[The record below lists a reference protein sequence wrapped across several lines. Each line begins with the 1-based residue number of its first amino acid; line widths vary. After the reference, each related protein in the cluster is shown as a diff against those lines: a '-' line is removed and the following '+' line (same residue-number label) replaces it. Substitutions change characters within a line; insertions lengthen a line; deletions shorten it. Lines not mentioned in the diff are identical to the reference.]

1 MSSGVNVGEKPFGW
15 HFTGPLLVASTLNPI
30 NSSMLATGLVS
41 ISTDLKVSPGT
52 AALLVAVLYLC
63 SAVMQPTIG
72 KLGMLI
78 GQRRVFIVGLTVVA
92 AGGIVGTLAPDFD
105 TLLLSRGLIG
115 VGTSAAFPTAM
126 ALVRW
131 RSDTFGTPTPTRLLG
146 NFSIASQISTVIGL
160 PLGGI
165 LVGIFGWRALFAI
178 NVPLAILAVIAVAV
192 WVERDTPRARRSL
205 REFVTILDL
214 PGIVLF
220 AGGVITLLLFLDNLS
235 RPTWWLLGASVALIA
250 ALLVWERFP
259 LSPLIDVRSL
269 ARNPALLRTYLRQIV
284 AGLAVY
290 TALYGLSQWMGQSA
304 GLGSISVGVIL
315 IPLSAVSIILARIV
329 STRGWVRVPLIFGGL
344 SLVAAGTILFFVTHD
359 AAGLIILLI
368 AVSILFGAANGLA
381 NLANQTALYVQ
392 APAVGIGVAS
402 GLFRTFAYI
411 GAIFSSSLIGLTFGA
426 RASDEGL
433 HVQAIIIAA
442 LGVLLA
448 LLALDRT
455 IPVSALRDSQK
466 SGDKNA

>member
-1 MSSGVNVGEKPFGW
+1 M
-15 HFTGPLLVASTLNPI
+15 
-30 NSSMLATGLVS
+30 
-41 ISTDLKVSPGT
+41 
-52 AALLVAVLYLC
+52 
-63 SAVMQPTIG
+63 
-72 KLGMLI
+72 
-78 GQRRVFIVGLTVVA
+78 
-92 AGGIVGTLAPDFD
+92 
-105 TLLLSRGLIG
+105 
-115 VGTSAAFPTAM
+115 
-126 ALVRW
+126 
-131 RSDTFGTPTPTRLLG
+131 
-146 NFSIASQISTVIGL
+146 
-160 PLGGI
+160 
-165 LVGIFGWRALFAI
+165 
-178 NVPLAILAVIAVAV
+178 
-192 WVERDTPRARRSL
+192 
-205 REFVTILDL
+205 
-214 PGIVLF
+214 
-220 AGGVITLLLFLDNLS
+220 
-235 RPTWWLLGASVALIA
+235 ALIA
-250 ALLVWERFP
+250 APLVWERFP

-359 AAGLIILLI
+359 AAGLVILLI

-392 APAVGIGVAS
+392 APAARIGVAS

-433 HVQAIIIAA
+433 HFQAIIIAA